1 MLLRSLLTAL
11 LALLPARADTP
22 PPPAPAPFAPVVQEL
37 GGARINWTELRLEAT
52 TLSEMTVG
60 AWKDRR
66 VQEQDALERVGP
78 LIEELARR
86 LAVTRGDALYAVL
99 RADDPLAARLED
111 GMRTWEVTETR
122 YLGKGGVEMTASLQI
137 GRWLQPLLEQVTGP
151 VAEQLPADG
160 ATGLVIDARGLRF
173 DPALVPELRT
183 ADPEPKVLVG
193 LDMFGKDDGQHAT
206 PVVYVSDPADPRAIK
221 RAGPKPIFL
230 RATAAGP
237 GVLTIG
243 AALPCG
249 PADLAL
255 LIAARRVV
263 VVADP

>member
-1 MLLRSLLTAL
+1 MLLRPLLPVL
-11 LALLPARADTP
+11 LALLPARGDGADP
-22 PPPAPAPFAPVVQEL
+22 LRPAPFAPVVQEL

-52 TLSEMTVG
+52 THSEMTVG

-111 GMRTWEVTETR
+111 GMRNWEVTETR
-122 YLGKGGVEMTASLQI
+122 YLGQGGVEMTASLPI
-137 GRWLQPLLEQVTGP
+137 SRWLQPLLEQVTGP
-151 VAEQLPADG
+151 VSEQLPADG
-160 ATGLVIDARGLRF
+160 TTGLVIDARGLPF

-183 ADPEPKVLVG
+183 PEPEPKVLVS
-193 LDMFGKDDGQHAT
+193 LNMFGKDDGQHAT
-206 PVVYVSDPADPRAIK
+206 PVVYVSDPADPRAVK
-221 RAGPKPIFL
+221 RAGAKPVFA
-230 RATAAGP
+230 RATGAAP
-237 GVLTIG
+237 GVLTVT
-243 AALPCG
+243 AELPTSA
-249 PADLAL
+249 ADLAL